1 MPRFAPHPS
10 RRRLLAAG
18 AALLPWPAL
27 AAASAATATAATAT
41 AADAPR
47 TAWPLKLRHAL
58 GETVIAR
65 PPQRLLA
72 LGWSDAP
79 VARALGAPL
88 VATLQYKPGP
98 DGRNFPWTQPP
109 LAADVA
115 VIPAASV
122 DLELVRSFQPDLILA
137 ITAYHTWRYHYAG
150 LAAIAPTLMSS
161 GKNLRDDGDL
171 LTLRI
176 GQALD
181 RQAQAQALVA
191 QARAARASFKARHA
205 SAGGQPQK
213 LLIAQVDDE
222 QFLPMLDE
230 SLPARTLLAELG
242 LQLAGLGPDGALIG
256 DGQFQCNGARAQPL
270 QALASI
276 APGTRLIGL
285 PFGQTQASK
294 VARSLAA
301 HQRQGRLAADAAHPA
316 AVAGDR
322 WLHDALLAPNPVNTP
337 FIIER
342 LQSLLHHGRA

>member
-1 MPRFAPHPS
+1 MSCFVSTIS
-10 RRRLLAAG
+10 RRRLLAKG
-18 AALLPWPAL
+18 TALLPWPAL
-27 AAASAATATAATAT
+27 ASTTADPAT
-41 AADAPR
+41 DAPR
-47 TAWPLKLRHAL
+47 TVWPLKLRHAL
-58 GETVIAR
+58 GETMIAS
-65 PPQRLLA
+65 PPQRVLA

-79 VARALGAPL
+79 VARALDAPL

-98 DGRNFPWTQPP
+98 DGRNFPWTRPP
-109 LAADVA
+109 LGEDVA

-181 RQAQAQALVA
+181 KQAQAQALVA
-191 QARAARASFKARHA
+191 QARAARARFKTSHA
-205 SAGGQPQK
+205 GAGSPPQK
-213 LLIAQVDDE
+213 LLIAQVDDK

-230 SLPARTLLAELG
+230 TLPARTLLAELG
-242 LQLAGLGPDGALIG
+242 LQLVGLGSEGALIG

-270 QALASI
+270 QALARI

-285 PFGQTQASK
+285 PFGQARAGD
-294 VARSLAA
+294 VARSLAL
-301 HQRQGRLAADAAHPA
+301 HQRQGLLAADTVQPA

-322 WLHDALLAPNPVNTP
+322 WLHDALLAPNPVNTL

-342 LQSLLHHGRA
+342 LQDMLKSART